1 MFAILFTKKFFLK
14 FDLQEKIFSMSN
26 RRKKFFERSNS
37 LVYLLKFGASWILP
51 PGLFIILLAILTFYL
66 IKINLRLSFFV
77 ALGTII
83 FYLLCTGLVA
93 DFCMGK
99 LEKVYQPPEHV
110 ENVGADVIVLLG
122 GGAFRDVQDVEGEG
136 TLASSAASRLLTAV
150 RLQRLLNLPIILSG
164 GQVYSDSGAEA
175 EISGRILKS
184 FGVPEEKI
192 LLETKS
198 INTTQNAIYS
208 AEIMREKNFQKP
220 LVVTSAFHMQ
230 RAVLNFSRQG
240 FEIIPYPTNFTV
252 SQNPE
257 FHYTKLRPQAEA
269 LLLNVTVMQELLRTL
284 VTQVTGR

>member
-1 MFAILFTKKFFLK
+1 M
-14 FDLQEKIFSMSN
+14 
-26 RRKKFFERSNS
+26 
-37 LVYLLKFGASWILP
+37 ILP
-51 PGLFIILLAILTFYL
+51 PGLFIILLILLTIHL
-66 IKINLRLSFFV
+66 TKINLRLS
-77 ALGTII
+77 ALVGIGTLI

-93 DFCMGK
+93 DFFMGK
-99 LEKVYQPPEHV
+99 LESVYKPPEKV
-110 ENVGADVIVLLG
+110 EETGADVIILLG

-150 RLQRLLNLPIILSG
+150 RLQKLLDLPIILSG

-184 FGVPEEKI
+184 LGVPEDKI

-208 AEIMREKNFQKP
+208 AEILHEKNFQKP
-220 LVVTSAFHMQ
+220 LVVTSAFHMR

-240 FEIIPYPTNFTV
+240 IDIIPYPTNFTV

-284 VTQVTGR
+284 VTQIFNM